1 MMNFSTTHYSGVKYQ
16 NGAALII
23 SLMMLI
29 VMTIL
34 AVNAITTTTM
44 QEKMAGNIRNKHI
57 SFQAAEAALRA
68 GEDIAQAVT
77 DDSLFSS
84 AGTNGYYS
92 VSLPGDTNPDYP
104 IWTWEGTPAI
114 NWQTI
119 STNTG
124 AVQSPEYIVEDFGTD
139 YRDADCALIVPLPP
153 GCELPIYRISARGW
167 GLNTNGYTLLQ
178 STYKQ
183 L

>member
-1 MMNFSTTHYSGVKYQ
+1 MSNFEFAPSQK
-16 NGAALII
+16 GAALIV
-23 SLMMLI
+23 SLMLLV

-34 AVNAITTTTM
+34 AVSAVTTTTM

-68 GEDIAQAVT
+68 GENKAQDVSPDT
-77 DDSLFSS
+77 VFSS
-84 AGTNGYYS
+84 TGTLGYYS
-92 VSLPGDTNPDYP
+92 VSLPGDTSPDYP

-119 STNTG
+119 STSTG
-124 AVQSPEYIVEDFGTD
+124 AVQSPEYIIEDYGTD
-139 YRDADCALIVPLPP
+139 YRDADCALIVPLPA
-153 GCELPIYRISARGW
+153 GCELPIYRVSARGW
-167 GLNTNGYTLLQ
+167 GLNINAYTLLQ

>member
-1 MMNFSTTHYSGVKYQ
+1 MSNLEFAPSQK
-16 NGAALII
+16 GAALIV
-23 SLMMLI
+23 SLMLLV

-34 AVNAITTTTM
+34 AVSAVTTTTM

-57 SFQAAEAALRA
+57 EAALRA
-68 GEDIAQAVT
+68 GENIAQNVT

-124 AVQSPEYIVEDFGTD
+124 AVQSPEYIIEDFGTS
-139 YRDADCALIVPLPP
+139 YRDADCALIVPLPA
-153 GCELPIYRISARGW
+153 GCELPIYRVSARGW
-167 GLNTNGYTLLQ
+167 GLNTKAYTLLQ